1 MSNYTDWQME
11 FIEKPDLPKWVRVSS
26 TLVHIYVFA
35 CIVTQKLQI
44 CFGIEVMPLKWDDQ
58 CML

>member
-26 TLVHIYVFA
+26 TLVFA
-35 CIVTQKLQI
+35 QCDAQMLNL
-44 CFGIEVMPLKWDDQ
+44 FWD
-58 CML
+58 